1 MFTLGI
7 PLKQKRRTLGYLSNE
22 YFPGGMKKL
31 GQQVPYEIL
40 SSDEGFFELGF
51 PNMDEDEF
59 RSITFQLKQQ
69 GVTVIGADSQL
80 TEKTMKLVN
89 LVSLKESLQVTT
101 NDGKVAIISDPE
113 DIKTFY
119 RGGTIFGD
127 DSDGDSIEL
136 SKETSLDFQSI
147 GLRHY
152 QEGSNSN
159 EVNEGRINGPFNY
172 ETLSNIARKD
182 DSALA
187 FVPGNRIYES
197 GFFISLELDGLD
209 PNDPESFFGLK
220 EDGESIEV
228 RYDEVDF
235 VETSTVDEGSCG
247 YAPEG
252 EDPNE
257 ADQPAGSHLLRK
269 KIREIIQEKM
279 KHPQYKDAS
288 NQYAQR
294 GKSTKLSPEKKAA
307 QRDSMRALAQRIKD
321 LDKEKDIDESY
332 VDDPNVPGVTGMEDA
347 VNDPNAKAE
356 KILMSLAKAF
366 PDVPLSKVVNDS
378 TYKRQAVTQILF
390 GMMN

>member
-89 LVSLKESLQVTT
+89 LVPLKPLKESLQVTT

-127 DSDGDSIEL
+127 DSDGNSIEL
-136 SKETSLDFQSI
+136 SKETSLDFQSM
-147 GLRHY
+147 GFRHY
-152 QEGSNSN
+152 E
-159 EVNEGRINGPFNY
+159 
-172 ETLSNIARKD
+172 
-182 DSALA
+182 
-187 FVPGNRIYES
+187 
-197 GFFISLELDGLD
+197 
-209 PNDPESFFGLK
+209 
-220 EDGESIEV
+220 
-228 RYDEVDF
+228 
-235 VETSTVDEGSCG
+235 EGSCG

-257 ADQPAGSHLLRK
+257 AEQPAGSHLLRK
-269 KIREIIQEKM
+269 KIREMI
-279 KHPQYKDAS
+279 
-288 NQYAQR
+288 
-294 GKSTKLSPEKKAA
+294 
-307 QRDSMRALAQRIKD
+307 
-321 LDKEKDIDESY
+321 ESY
-332 VDDPNVPGVTGMEDA
+332 VDDPNVPGTSGMEDA

-356 KILMSLAKAF
+356 KILMQLAKVF
-366 PDVPLSKVVNDS
+366 PDVPLSKIVNDNS
-378 TYKRQAVTQILF
+378 YKRQAVTQILF

>member
-89 LVSLKESLQVTT
+89 LVPLKESLQVTT

-119 RGGTIFGD
+119 RGGTVFGD
-127 DSDGDSIEL
+127 DSDGESIEL
-136 SKETSLDFQSI
+136 SKETSSDFQSL
-147 GLRHY
+147 GFRHY
-152 QEGSNSN
+152 QEGSNSSKGTQVTDYMWRRMSDD
-159 EVNEGRINGPFNY
+159 EKIDALYSVV
-172 ETLSNIARKD
+172 KD
-182 DSALA
+182 PDEAQRYFELDWEELPSG
-187 FVPGNRIYES
+187 FERDMRIY
-197 GFFISLELDGLD
+197 
-209 PNDPESFFGLK
+209 
-220 EDGESIEV
+220 
-228 RYDEVDF
+228 
-235 VETSTVDEGSCG
+235 EGSCG

-257 ADQPAGSHLLRK
+257 ADQPAGPHLLRK
-269 KIREIIQEKM
+269 KIREIIE
-279 KHPQYKDAS
+279 
-288 NQYAQR
+288 
-294 GKSTKLSPEKKAA
+294 T
-307 QRDSMRALAQRIKD
+307 
-321 LDKEKDIDESY
+321 Y
-332 VDDPNVPGVTGMEDA
+332 VDDPNVPGTSGMEDA

-356 KILMSLAKAF
+356 KILMQLAKVF
-366 PDVPLSKVVNDS
+366 PDVPLSKIVNDN